1 MAVYLAEWFVANCA
15 TRPWLRS
22 VMVTSTPG
30 NSVLLSSTVDP
41 VMEPVVSCAPRLAVS
56 NPSVIKK
63 QIASLRVTI
72 TLHCAN
78 ELEFIRAQSDRP
90 HDLLKQSLAFVT
102 ACKAIEF
109 GVDREA
115 IPAHDVAFAP
125 REALAA
131 LCQKYWH
138 PVYAF
143 VRRRGYD
150 REQSQDLTQGFF
162 ALLIEKNYLMDPD
175 RMLRLSQAIGDP
187 NVFDAT
193 GLVHAPASETAAV
206 HRWCSVRTGRR
217 PRDQFRRADIDSSTT
232 IFSLSTVISSAQ
244 AARMYDDPC
253 QFTAVFYTP
262 SGPAVTGQLKLAAPP
277 AK

>member
-1 MAVYLAEWFVANCA
+1 MPGSEFQ
-15 TRPWLRS
+15 T
-22 VMVTSTPG
+22 TSW
-30 NSVLLSSTVDP
+30 
-41 VMEPVVSCAPRLAVS
+41 
-56 NPSVIKK
+56 
-63 QIASLRVTI
+63 
-72 TLHCAN
+72 TL
-78 ELEFIRAQSDRP
+78 IRAASGDRSG
-90 HDLLKQSLAFVT
+90 DS
-102 ACKAIEF
+102 
-109 GVDREA
+109 
-115 IPAHDVAFAP
+115 

-143 VRRRGYD
+143 VRSRGYD

-162 ALLIEKNYLMDPD
+162 ALLIEKNYLMDAD

-193 GLVHAPASETAAV
+193 GLVHLLPKQQPYIGGAV
-206 HRWCSVRTGRR
+206 FEGGVVPVINFGRS
-217 PRDQFRRADIDSSTT
+217 DIDSSTT
-232 IFSLSTVISSAQ
+232 IFTLSTVISSAQ

>member
-1 MAVYLAEWFVANCA
+1 
-15 TRPWLRS
+15 
-22 VMVTSTPG
+22 
-30 NSVLLSSTVDP
+30 
-41 VMEPVVSCAPRLAVS
+41 
-56 NPSVIKK
+56 
-63 QIASLRVTI
+63 
-72 TLHCAN
+72 
-78 ELEFIRAQSDRP
+78 
-90 HDLLKQSLAFVT
+90 
-102 ACKAIEF
+102 
-109 GVDREA
+109 VDREA

-193 GLVHAPASETAAV
+193 GLVHLLPKQQ
-206 HRWCSVRTGRR
+206 
-217 PRDQFRRADIDSSTT
+217 P
-232 IFSLSTVISSAQ
+232 
-244 AARMYDDPC
+244 
-253 QFTAVFYTP
+253 
-262 SGPAVTGQLKLAAPP
+262 
-277 AK
+277 